1 MELHSSFFLFCRPQI
16 EAVGDDTELRST
28 LSIDEA
34 ISLLQETGF
43 RKPVCMLTVSDKAH
57 LKSALLDYHCMVKVK
72 AEMDQ
77 FSDGMQTLQVLDF
90 IKLYPEQMRPLF
102 VATNNVVT
110 AGLLVK
116 LCPSHLTIV
125 YALIEILK
133 DLLTVEYSAAGSNQ
147 RAAEEQSWVH
157 FGDFLDECEG
167 KIDFLIFFL
176 YTCDPL

>member
-1 MELHSSFFLFCRPQI
+1 MELHSSYFLFCRPQI

-77 FSDGMQTLQVLDF
+77 FSDGMLDF

-167 KIDFLIFFL
+167 KIDFLIFFFIHL
-176 YTCDPL
+176 

>member
-1 MELHSSFFLFCRPQI
+1 
-16 EAVGDDTELRST
+16 
-28 LSIDEA
+28 
-34 ISLLQETGF
+34 
-43 RKPVCMLTVSDKAH
+43 MLTVSDKAH

-110 AGLLVK
+110 AYLLVK

-147 RAAEEQSWVH
+147 NSHGCTLVTFLMNVKEDRLP
-157 FGDFLDECEG
+157 DFFIHL
-167 KIDFLIFFL
+167 
-176 YTCDPL
+176 